1 MINRYNIKKWMIIKK
16 VKFRIS
22 KIKENIQVYLVI
34 KIILNI
40 NIIKN
45 LRISMILN
53 ILINSY

>member
-1 MINRYNIKKWMIIKK
+1 MIIKK

>member
-1 MINRYNIKKWMIIKK
+1 MINRYNIKKWIIIKK